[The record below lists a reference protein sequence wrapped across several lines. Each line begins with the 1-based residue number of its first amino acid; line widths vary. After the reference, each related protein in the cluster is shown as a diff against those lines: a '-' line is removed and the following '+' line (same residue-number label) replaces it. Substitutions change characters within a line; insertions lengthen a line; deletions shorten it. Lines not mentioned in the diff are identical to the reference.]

1 MTDGNTESFQQTG
14 RNTLSR
20 RPQRGHYDKETVYG
34 VLDAALIAHIG
45 YTVDGQIF
53 VTPTSFWREGDTL
66 YWHGSRAGRGIIEQS
81 KGIDVCFTVS
91 QLDGL
96 VFGRTGF
103 SHSVNY
109 RSAIAYGRTQ
119 LIDDIEGK
127 ARAMNAF
134 IDRIYPGRSATLR
147 PYHKTELVQISVIA
161 MPIEDAVAKIRDGGV
176 NEKEEDFGFPAGAG
190 VLPLRTQVVDFKPD
204 LRGRNDQPAP
214 KVVDDYLGA
223 GSFASALL
231 AHTRAGEKS

>member
-1 MTDGNTESFQQTG
+1 MTDSTCSFEQTS

-20 RPQRGHYDKETVYG
+20 RRERGHYDKETVYA
-34 VLDAALIAHIG
+34 VLDSVLIAHIG
-45 YTVDGQIF
+45 YVVDGQVF
-53 VTPTSFWREGDTL
+53 VTPTTFWREGDTL

-81 KGIDVCFTVS
+81 KGIDVCLTVS

-96 VFGRTGF
+96 VLGRTGF
-103 SHSVNY
+103 SHSANY
-109 RSAIAYGRTQ
+109 RSAMAFGRTQ

-127 ARAMNAF
+127 ARGMNAF

-147 PYHKTELVQISVIA
+147 PSHKTELAQISVIA
-161 MPIEDAVAKIRDGGV
+161 MPIEDAAAKIRDAGV
-176 NEKEEDFGFPAGAG
+176 NEKEGDFGFPAWAG
-190 VLPLRTQVVDFKPD
+190 VLSLRTQVSGPVRDIRP
-204 LRGRNDQPAP
+204 GGNESPTP

-231 AHTRAGEKS
+231 ANTRAGEKS